1 LRICLKQ
8 DPHCVAAW
16 SDLVALSDGALSAPE
31 LEALLAACRQPG
43 LADGPRT
50 QLTLA
55 CGRALESRGRLREGY
70 AMIATANAW
79 RARDSDW
86 DGARHARRCAAIAH
100 AFEPHSASAADRNL
114 GSEIVFIIDDAG
126 AGADLE
132 AALGAH
138 ARIAAG
144 GELTLLGELV
154 AEESRRR
161 GAAFPAWIAAA
172 TATDWQRLGGLYLQR
187 SASLRTTKACSTDR
201 SPALPLLLGAAAAML
216 PGARIIECRRDP
228 LEACW
233 TLHRDARAPG
243 FASDLVD
250 LADYRRERERL
261 LDLWRARYGARM
273 YAYDAE
279 VRGEART
286 AALHALLAQAGIA
299 PDPACDAA
307 LAARDAARA
316 ALDARETG
324 LRHQPRARDHGALV
338 RPLQRLIDGLAAA
351 ATRPVAGATTS

>member
-1 LRICLKQ
+1 MRLDAGDRAGARALFADALQRAPHFPMARLRLAGLLREEGEFAAAAAELRICLKQ

-144 GELTLLGELV
+144 GELALLGELV

-172 TATDWQRLGGLYLQR
+172 TAADWQRLGGLYLQR

-216 PGARIIECRRDP
+216 PGARIIPRSLVLEGKVVGEVKQAKDDGRLPMEDHNTRVIVLAQDP
-228 LEACW
+228 AQ
-233 TLHRDARAPG
+233 
-243 FASDLVD
+243 
-250 LADYRRERERL
+250 
-261 LDLWRARYGARM
+261 ARYVAEAIARETFHNVS
-273 YAYDAE
+273 YFPGTLDE
-279 VRGEART
+279 
-286 AALHALLAQAGIA
+286 
-299 PDPACDAA
+299 
-307 LAARDAARA
+307 ARA
-316 ALDARETG
+316 AVP
-324 LRHQPRARDHGALV
+324 Q
-338 RPLQRLIDGLAAA
+338 
-351 ATRPVAGATTS
+351 